1 MYPGTDDPHPRPRQ
15 RWAGPYLEGIQRL
28 ETRKSTES
36 TDAGFAITIQSWCR
50 VVVKPM
56 LSRAVPSHR
65 CDIVRDCC
73 QNGTSGLLTMSRI
86 IREYI

>member
-15 RWAGPYLEGIQRL
+15 RWAGPYLEANKRL
-28 ETRKSTES
+28 ETRIG
-36 TDAGFAITIQSWCR
+36 TDAGFAIAIQSWCH

-65 CDIVRDCC
+65 CDIVHDCC
-73 QNGTSGLLTMSRI
+73 QNGTSGLLTISRI
-86 IREYI
+86 TRKHI